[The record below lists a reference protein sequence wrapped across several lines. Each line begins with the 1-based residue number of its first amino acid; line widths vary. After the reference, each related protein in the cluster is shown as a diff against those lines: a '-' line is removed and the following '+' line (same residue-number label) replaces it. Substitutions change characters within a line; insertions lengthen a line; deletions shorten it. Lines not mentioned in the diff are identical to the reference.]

1 LNLEELRDHCLKKTG
16 ATEGLPFG
24 DDTLVFKVGGKMF
37 LLAGI
42 QAGNSFNAKCD
53 PELAIE
59 LRERYT
65 EVQPGYHMNKKM
77 WNTVYLDGS
86 LTQKLLIEMIDHS
99 YDLIFN
105 ALPRKIKDQI
115 SGND

>member
-1 LNLEELRDHCLKKTG
+1 LNLEELRDYCLKKPG

-24 DDTLVFKVGGKMF
+24 EDTLVFKVGGKIF

-42 QAGNSFNAKCD
+42 QTGNSFNAKCD

-59 LRERYT
+59 LRERHT

-77 WNTVYLDGS
+77 WNTVFMDGA
-86 LTQKLLIEMIDHS
+86 LTKKALTDVIDHS
-99 YDLIFN
+99 YELVFN
-105 ALPRKIKDQI
+105 GLAKKTRDQI
-115 SGND
+115 ITGI

>member
-1 LNLEELRDHCLKKTG
+1 MNLEELRDHCLKKPG

-24 DDTLVFKVGGKMF
+24 DDTLVFKVGGKIF

-42 QAGNSFNAKCD
+42 REGNSFNAKCD

-65 EVQPGYHMNKKM
+65 GVQPGYHMNKKM
-77 WNTVYLDGS
+77 WNTVRMDGG

-99 YDLIFN
+99 YELVFN
-105 ALPRKIKDQI
+105 ALPAKIKDQI
-115 SGND
+115 CGND